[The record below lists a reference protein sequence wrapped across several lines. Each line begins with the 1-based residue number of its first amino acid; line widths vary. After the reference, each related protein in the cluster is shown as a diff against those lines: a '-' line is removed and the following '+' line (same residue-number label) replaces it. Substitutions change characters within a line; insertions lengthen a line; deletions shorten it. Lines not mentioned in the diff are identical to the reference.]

1 MGGRVTRPQ
10 SRTFTDPALNLT
22 LVQWTVNWLKS
33 KMTESTSYWSPSSD
47 SVVSNE
53 ESSTR
58 TFHRTTSAQVR
69 KAAPSGGKAS
79 LSPLPQVTLDE
90 ANAMLAE
97 FETDKET
104 AMDTNTDGDEGIQ
117 VGGSPNL

>member
-1 MGGRVTRPQ
+1 M
-10 SRTFTDPALNLT
+10 
-22 LVQWTVNWLKS
+22 KS

-69 KAAPSGGKAS
+69 KTAPSGGEAS
-79 LSPLPQVTLDE
+79 FAPLPQVTLDE

-117 VGGSPNL
+117 VGRSPPS